1 MENDINREISIE
13 HIDHT
18 INIQEENYTIEI
30 NPQSTFEIQL
40 NKQGPQGARGNGIVS
55 ITKTS
60 TVGLVD
66 TYTVLYDNGT
76 TSTFQITNGANG
88 YTFEQGIA
96 SSIWIIEHDMGKRP
110 SVTIVDSAGNMQIP
124 NEITY
129 DSDTQ
134 ITVTFLSAFAGKAYL
149 N

>member
-1 MENDINREISIE
+1 MDNDINREINIE
-13 HIDHT
+13 QVEFG
-18 INIQEENYTIEI
+18 INIDNIEYSIEI
-30 NPQSTFEIQL
+30 NPRDTFVVEL
-40 NKQGPQGARGNGIVS
+40 NEQGPQGARGNGIVS

-66 TYTVLYDNGT
+66 TYTILYNDGT

-96 SSIWIIEHDMGKRP
+96 SSTWVIEHSMGKRP
-110 SVTIVDSAGNMQIP
+110 SVTIVDSAGNMQVP

>member
-1 MENDINREISIE
+1 MEDINREVSIE
-13 HIDHT
+13 QIDFNVD
-18 INIQEENYTIEI
+18 IEDVNYTIEI
-30 NPQSTFEIQL
+30 NPPSKYVVEL
-40 NKQGPQGARGNGIVS
+40 NEQGPQGARGNGIVS

-66 TYTVLYDNGT
+66 IYTVLYDNGT

-96 SSIWIIEHDMGKRP
+96 SDTWIIEHNMGKRP
-110 SVTIVDSAGNMQIP
+110 SVTIVDSAGNMQMP
-124 NEITY
+124 NEISY